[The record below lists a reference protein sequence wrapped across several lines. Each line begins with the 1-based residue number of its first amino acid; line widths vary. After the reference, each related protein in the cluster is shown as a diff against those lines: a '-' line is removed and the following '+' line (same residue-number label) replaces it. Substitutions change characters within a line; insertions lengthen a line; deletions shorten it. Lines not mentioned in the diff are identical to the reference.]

1 MWAPVWCGAWLPM
14 SPQSPFPISPNPPP
28 PTPPHTAGKRPL
40 THVRAKPPPR
50 PKPTYPDLLATL
62 TTARNPPQTAF
73 SHPSVIPVK
82 TGITPLK
89 PRTAQTDGYRSQYV
103 LTPTLPNGKFP
114 MLCDSG
120 MEESRHPK
128 IAELRKYMLN
138 RPSKAVMALIVEA
151 FGALVAALTK
161 PFVSHD
167 VGYAQVVPGQK
178 SRKVRNHM
186 LKSPFK
192 SVIARAATFALVLSL
207 GIAFA
212 TVGLAPSASAQQADE
227 PSCVANSAGTM
238 ITCSYDENGTDPVA
252 RLHRDGPR
260 GTGSRVGLGWARRQQ
275 IHDRRR
281 RTFLQE
287 GARLRRR
294 PKKLPSDCES
304 HGGVGP
310 GRHRSGPVHRRH
322 DHGDHQ

>member
-1 MWAPVWCGAWLPM
+1 MSLSPPSHLPHIPPYP
-14 SPQSPFPISPNPPP
+14 PQNTSPN
-28 PTPPHTAGKRPL
+28 TPSHRRETTPHPRARNPATAPE
-40 THVRAKPPPR
+40 TP
-50 PKPTYPDLLATL
+50 YPDLLATL

-89 PRTAQTDGYRSQYV
+89 PRTAQTDGYRDQYV

-128 IAELRKYMLN
+128 IAELRKFMLH
-138 RPSKAVMALIVEA
+138 RPSKAVMAKIVEA
-151 FGALVAALTK
+151 FGALVAALTQ

-207 GIAFA
+207 GIAFVS
-212 TVGLAPSASAQQADE
+212 VGLNPSASAQ
-227 PSCVANSAGTM
+227 
-238 ITCSYDENGTDPVA
+238 
-252 RLHRDGPR
+252 RRWR
-260 GTGSRVGLGWARRQQ
+260 RVY
-275 IHDRRR
+275 
-281 RTFLQE
+281 
-287 GARLRRR
+287 
-294 PKKLPSDCES
+294 
-304 HGGVGP
+304 
-310 GRHRSGPVHRRH
+310 
-322 DHGDHQ
+322 

>member
-1 MWAPVWCGAWLPM
+1 M
-14 SPQSPFPISPNPPP
+14 SPPSHLPHIPLQNTSPN
-28 PTPPHTAGKRPL
+28 TPSHRRETTPHPRARKPATAPE
-40 THVRAKPPPR
+40 TP
-50 PKPTYPDLLATL
+50 YPDLLATL

-89 PRTAQTDGYRSQYV
+89 PRTAQTDGYRDQYV

-128 IAELRKYMLN
+128 IAELRKFMLH
-138 RPSKAVMALIVEA
+138 RPSKAVMAKIVEA
-151 FGALVAALTK
+151 FGALLAALTQ

-192 SVIARAATFALVLSL
+192 SVIARAATFALVLAL
-207 GIAFA
+207 GIAFVS
-212 TVGLAPSASAQQADE
+212 VGMNHSASAQEALEEACETDDDGVLT
-227 PSCVANSAGTM
+227 SCAFE
-238 ITCSYDENGTDPVA
+238 YDENGTDSVA
-252 RLHRDGPR
+252 DFSAMDPEGEDITWDVV
-260 GTGSRVGLGWARRQQ
+260 GTDASKFD
-275 IHDRRR
+275 I
-281 RTFLQE
+281 T
-287 GARLRRR
+287 
-294 PKKLPSDCES
+294 
-304 HGGVGP
+304 GGVLTFKDSP
-310 GRHRSGPVHRRH
+310 DYEDPKDADRVAVPDPDNPPRILSRPTHPPTTNMCYR
-322 DHGDHQ
+322 